1 MKSWD
6 VLAFL
11 GFVSGVFSLVT
22 CGLDPVWYFPEY
34 SKSNDFLFQ
43 IVRCHLALNFVL
55 LWADFWW
62 RGGVA
67 MMDQLL
73 QQVRASNTQQMYD
86 DDWLGPE
93 GVTKLKSQWCTVP
106 LQVSTQTLTWHLL
119 FFLKF
124 YINIMFGED
133 WGCKNCN
140 SPGPSSFVVVSKII
154 LSGSGLT
161 PWPAQP
167 MDVIAPA
174 AWNQYI
180 GSVMICVLCCCV
192 YVLRIFWTYWWFMFA
207 SGFFGLFNLTT
218 SQWAAWVGLITQN
231 GERTLTSASIWLRGI
246 PVLLGSNSTQQRT
259 NTQTFIDICGVTMR
273 YERTPVTLLGA
284 RFHTG
289 RTQIFAF
296 WHSHFN
302 LIFVWSDDFVVSW
315 LQWSTTQ
322 NLWCCSHNALGTFH
336 HGVMARFLGRVFD
349 S

>member
-1 MKSWD
+1 MFEGTVYQEVTEQSGCSC
-6 VLAFL
+6 FL
-11 GFVSGVFSLVT
+11 CFVSGVLCLVT
-22 CGLDPVWYFPEY
+22 CGLDPFWYVLKY
-34 SKSNDFLFQ
+34 SKSNDFLLQ

-55 LWADFWW
+55 LWAEFWW

-93 GVTKLKSQWCTVP
+93 GMTKLKSRQWCTVP
-106 LQVSTQTLTWHLL
+106 LQISTQTLTWHLL
-119 FFLKF
+119 CF
-124 YINIMFGED
+124 YIKVLYKYGC

-174 AWNQYI
+174 ARNRDI

-192 YVLRIFWTYWWFMFA
+192 YVLRIFWTYWCFMFA

-231 GERTLTSASIWLRGI
+231 GERTLTSASIWLRSVLSI
-246 PVLLGSNSTQQRT
+246 PVLLGSNSKQQRT
-259 NTQTFIDICGVTMR
+259 NTQTFIDICGVMMR
-273 YERTPVTLLGA
+273 YERIPVTFFGA

-289 RTQIFAF
+289 RTRAFAF
-296 WHSHFN
+296 SHSHFN
-302 LIFVWSDDFVVSW
+302 FMFMWSDDY
-315 LQWSTTQ
+315 
-322 NLWCCSHNALGTFH
+322 C
-336 HGVMARFLGRVFD
+336 RFLNTVINNTKSVMLFT
-349 S
+349 